1 MILFLFN
8 NENSKNEYCLL
19 AWESSRHVATLPLV
33 SSRNDVWETS
43 AEIPYCWLVT
53 SHMGN
58 LFKPIRSTTQIWAV
72 MRHQCGISALISQ
85 TSFGGETRSSIT
97 KCRLFSQADSLY
109 NNLDSDSSPDHL
121 RSSTS
126 PLPLSHCSCSA
137 GCSTKRCSCVR
148 ENIKCQDC
156 RCGAPCKN
164 PLNIM
169 AEFGVDVDKA
179 TSDIC
184 LMQKLPKV
192 CSMSGHWNSCIARI
206 TFIKIQQVDA
216 FVGTICTTFFWHN

>member
-1 MILFLFN
+1 M
-8 NENSKNEYCLL
+8 
-19 AWESSRHVATLPLV
+19 T
-33 SSRNDVWETS
+33 
-43 AEIPYCWLVT
+43 
-53 SHMGN
+53 
-58 LFKPIRSTTQIWAV
+58 
-72 MRHQCGISALISQ
+72 RHQYGISALLSQ
-85 TSFGGETRSSIT
+85 TSFGGETRGSIA
-97 KCRLFSQADSLY
+97 KCRLFSQGNSLF
-109 NNLDSDSSPDHL
+109 NNLDSHSSPDHFQ
-121 RSSTS
+121 SSTS

-192 CSMSGHWNSCIARI
+192 CSMPGPPYQTSDCLLPL
-206 TFIKIQQVDA
+206 V
-216 FVGTICTTFFWHN
+216 

>member
-1 MILFLFN
+1 MEFLHLFLRHH
-8 NENSKNEYCLL
+8 L
-19 AWESSRHVATLPLV
+19 AGKPGVASPNVNCFLRLPL
-33 SSRNDVWETS
+33 
-43 AEIPYCWLVT
+43 
-53 SHMGN
+53 
-58 LFKPIRSTTQIWAV
+58 
-72 MRHQCGISALISQ
+72 
-85 TSFGGETRSSIT
+85 
-97 KCRLFSQADSLY
+97 SLY
-109 NNLDSDSSPDHL
+109 NNLDSESSPDHL
-121 RSSTS
+121 QSSTS
-126 PLPLSHCSCSA
+126 PLLLSHCSCSA

-192 CSMSGHWNSCIARI
+192 CSMSRPPYQTS
-206 TFIKIQQVDA
+206 D
-216 FVGTICTTFFWHN
+216 TTCLILKFLHR

>member
-1 MILFLFN
+1 
-8 NENSKNEYCLL
+8 
-19 AWESSRHVATLPLV
+19 
-33 SSRNDVWETS
+33 
-43 AEIPYCWLVT
+43 
-53 SHMGN
+53 MGN
-58 LFKPIRSTTQIWAV
+58 LFQPIRSTIQIWVV
-72 MRHQCGISALISQ
+72 MHHQCGISALVSQ
-85 TSFGGETRSSIT
+85 TSFGGETRGSIT
-97 KCRLFSQADSLY
+97 KCRLFSQANSLY

-121 RSSTS
+121 QSSSS

-169 AEFGVDVDKA
+169 AEFGVDLDKA

-192 CSMSGHWNSCIARI
+192 CSMSGPPYQTGDCLWPLVWHWNSCIARI
-206 TFIKIQQVDA
+206 TFIKIQLGDV
-216 FVGTICTTFFWHN
+216 FVGTICTTFFLAQLNFRHNSKNAILGGPCPFMSGAFLGSQNSN

>member
-1 MILFLFN
+1 M
-8 NENSKNEYCLL
+8 
-19 AWESSRHVATLPLV
+19 T
-33 SSRNDVWETS
+33 
-43 AEIPYCWLVT
+43 
-53 SHMGN
+53 
-58 LFKPIRSTTQIWAV
+58 
-72 MRHQCGISALISQ
+72 RHQYGISALVSQ
-85 TSFGGETRSSIT
+85 TSFGGETRGSIA
-97 KCRLFSQADSLY
+97 KFQLFSQASSLY
-109 NNLDSDSSPDHL
+109 NNLDSESSPDHL
-121 RSSTS
+121 QSSTS
-126 PLPLSHCSCSA
+126 PLLLSHCSCSA

-169 AEFGVDVDKA
+169 VEFGVDLDKA

-192 CSMSGHWNSCIARI
+192 CSMSGAPIRPVILLVRYWNSCIARI
-206 TFIKIQQVDA
+206 TFIKIQLVDV

>member
-1 MILFLFN
+1 
-8 NENSKNEYCLL
+8 
-19 AWESSRHVATLPLV
+19 
-33 SSRNDVWETS
+33 
-43 AEIPYCWLVT
+43 
-53 SHMGN
+53 MGN
-58 LFKPIRSTTQIWAV
+58 LFQPIRSTTQVLVV
-72 MRHQCGISALISQ
+72 MRHQCGISALVSQ
-85 TSFGGETRSSIT
+85 TSFGGETRSNIA
-97 KCRLFSQADSLY
+97 KCQLFSQANSLY
-109 NNLDSDSSPDHL
+109 NNSDSDHL
-121 RSSTS
+121 QSSTS

-179 TSDIC
+179 TSDVC

-192 CSMSGHWNSCIARI
+192 CSMSWPPYQTGDCSLQLVWHWNSCITRI
-206 TFIKIQQVDA
+206 TFVKIQLVD
-216 FVGTICTTFFWHN
+216 VLVRTICTTFFLAQLNFRHNSKMQFWKGAF

>member
-1 MILFLFN
+1 MLLIGHATWEIYFN
-8 NENSKNEYCLL
+8 QSEAL
-19 AWESSRHVATLPLV
+19 T
-33 SSRNDVWETS
+33 
-43 AEIPYCWLVT
+43 
-53 SHMGN
+53 
-58 LFKPIRSTTQIWAV
+58 RSGQWRIY
-72 MRHQCGISALISQ
+72 QYGISALVSQ
-85 TSFGGETRSSIT
+85 TSFGGETRGSVA
-97 KCRLFSQADSLY
+97 KCRLFSQANSLY
-109 NNLDSDSSPDHL
+109 NKLDSDSSPDHL
-121 RSSTS
+121 QSSTS

-192 CSMSGHWNSCIARI
+192 CSMSRPPYQTCDCLLPLVWNWNSCIARI
-206 TFIKIQQVDA
+206 TFIEIQLVDV
-216 FVGTICTTFFWHN
+216 FFGTICTTFFLAQWNVRHNSKMQFWEGRALFIKRFILFY

>member
-1 MILFLFN
+1 M
-8 NENSKNEYCLL
+8 
-19 AWESSRHVATLPLV
+19 H
-33 SSRNDVWETS
+33 
-43 AEIPYCWLVT
+43 
-53 SHMGN
+53 
-58 LFKPIRSTTQIWAV
+58 
-72 MRHQCGISALISQ
+72 HQCGISALVSQ
-85 TSFGGETRSSIT
+85 TSFGGETRGSIT
-97 KCRLFSQADSLY
+97 KCQLFSQANSLY

-121 RSSTS
+121 QSSSS

-169 AEFGVDVDKA
+169 AEFGVDLDKA

-192 CSMSGHWNSCIARI
+192 CSMSGPPYQTGDCLWPLVWHWNSCIARI
-206 TFIKIQQVDA
+206 TFIKIQLGDV
-216 FVGTICTTFFWHN
+216 FVGTICTTFFLAQLNFRHNSKNAILGGPCPFMSGAFLGSQNSN

>member
-1 MILFLFN
+1 
-8 NENSKNEYCLL
+8 
-19 AWESSRHVATLPLV
+19 
-33 SSRNDVWETS
+33 
-43 AEIPYCWLVT
+43 
-53 SHMGN
+53 MGN
-58 LFKPIRSTTQIWAV
+58 LFKPIRSTTQIWV
-72 MRHQCGISALISQ
+72 VTRHQCGISALISQ
-85 TSFGGETRSSIT
+85 TSFGGETRGSVA
-97 KCRLFSQADSLY
+97 KCRLFSQANSLY

-121 RSSTS
+121 QSSSS

-169 AEFGVDVDKA
+169 AEFGVDLDRA

-192 CSMSGHWNSCIARI
+192 CSMSGPPYQTSDCLLPLVWHWNSCIARI
-206 TFIKIQQVDA
+206 TLIYQDSTGWCFCWNNLHYIV
-216 FVGTICTTFFWHN
+216 FGTIKFQA